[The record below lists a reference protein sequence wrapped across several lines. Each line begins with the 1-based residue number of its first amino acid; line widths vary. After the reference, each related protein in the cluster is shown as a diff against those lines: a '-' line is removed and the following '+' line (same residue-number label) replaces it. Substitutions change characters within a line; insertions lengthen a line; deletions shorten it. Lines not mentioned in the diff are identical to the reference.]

1 LPAKLCLNA
10 FLTVRHHKCPLRV
23 TSRLHGHCVDT
34 SAPRAEADVIGGK
47 ADVEIEGLL
56 SARGNVEAPKK
67 RRGRKPKVKV
77 EPNEDP
83 DDPLPDWLRAG

>member
-1 LPAKLCLNA
+1 MCSQ
-10 FLTVRHHKCPLRV
+10 CPLRV
-23 TSRLHGHCVDT
+23 ICGLHGHCVDT
-34 SAPRAEADVIGGK
+34 SALRAKADVIGGK

-77 EPNEDP
+77 EPGEDP
-83 DDPLPDWLRAG
+83 DDGFPDWMGAG